1 MANTTFTGPVRAGNI
16 IDTSGTTLGQDVAN
30 VGYVVMSQS
39 SALTQAKNGSNAAG
53 IYTTDIVI
61 PANSHIISINVYVTV
76 AWDGVAQTIN
86 VGTSSTA
93 TELAVAGDND
103 ISTTLGLKTIVPG
116 SDATRTGKWIDVGTS
131 DVRIWTKSTNT
142 GAGVGVI
149 TVNYIQAQNLTA

>member
-1 MANTTFTGPVRAGNI
+1 MGTTTFTGPIRAGNI
-16 IDTSGTTLGQDVAN
+16 INTSGTTLGTDVAN

-61 PANSHIISINVYVTV
+61 PAGSQIISINVLVTT
-76 AWDGVAQTIN
+76 AWDGVAKTIN
-86 VGTSSTA
+86 VGTDSTA
-93 TELAVAGDND
+93 TQLAVAGDND
-103 ISTTLGLKTIVPG
+103 FSTTVGLKTIIPG
-116 SDATRTGKWIDVGTS
+116 NDATRTGLWVDVGTT

-149 TVNYIQAQNLTA
+149 TVNYVQARDLTV

>member
-1 MANTTFTGPVRAGNI
+1 MTTTFTGPVRAGNI

-86 VGTSSTA
+86 VGTSFLVKVNVESCF
-93 TELAVAGDND
+93 
-103 ISTTLGLKTIVPG
+103 G
-116 SDATRTGKWIDVGTS
+116 SQPI
-131 DVRIWTKSTNT
+131 
-142 GAGVGVI
+142 
-149 TVNYIQAQNLTA
+149 